1 MSKKP
6 QIQAPKALLHM
17 EGDTDN
23 WSMRLYGIVGD
34 PWDGFDE
41 DQVATALAGRKP
53 GGTVHLNSPGG
64 VITTGMSIY
73 HQVRAVR
80 PAVVRV
86 EGIAAS
92 MGSIIALAGERMEMH
107 RGAVLMIHNPWNIAW
122 GDANEMRKT
131 ADILDKFKAG
141 LIDIYEEK
149 TGQDR
154 ELLAEMM
161 DEETWL
167 TADEALEWG
176 FADAIVDDDADM
188 GAVNL
193 SVLAQTRNMPN
204 EVRAMIRTDGKQSS
218 TPAADAVPTVNHE
231 DTTMTGITNT
241 PAAGNAP
248 AQDDAA
254 MAKARKEAVAAERA
268 RVKAI
273 RDYVAEKKLEPAF
286 GEKLIDDDLSETEAK
301 AAVDRMADYLAEHA
315 QTSGFQNVHRVEVTR
330 DERDTLR
337 NGVVKALLNRWNPAG
352 FRIEGDDPARQW
364 ANMSLIE
371 VARGLVEA
379 SGVNTRGMTR
389 HEVAK
394 AAFHTTSDFP
404 AVLENVI
411 TKSLRSRYELSP
423 RTFTLLA
430 RQATLPDYKEVS
442 RAQLGEAPRLR
453 QVLEGGEY
461 TYGTIGDAAEKY
473 RLFKYGKIVAITR
486 EVIINDDLDAF
497 TRVPGD
503 MGAAAGQL
511 ESQLFW
517 AHFTGSP
524 VMHDGQQLFSAAH
537 NNQQTTGTE
546 ISIASISEGRAAM
559 RMQTGL
565 GGEHRLNVAPRFL
578 VVPPAIE
585 TIAEQFVSTNLLAD
599 ASGNINP
606 FAGRLQVISEPFLQ
620 DNSDITWYLWADP
633 ASIDTLEYAYLQGEE
648 GPQIETEN
656 GFDVDGLKVKVRHDF
671 GVKAID
677 WRGLWRNAG
686 ASPE

>member
-1 MSKKP
+1 MSKRP
-6 QIQAPKALLHM
+6 QDQVPKALLHM

-23 WSMRLYGIVGD
+23 WSMRLYGVVGD

-107 RGAVLMIHNPWNIAW
+107 RGALLMIHNPWNIAW

-131 ADILDKFKAG
+131 ADILDKFKTG
-141 LIDIYEEK
+141 LIDIYQQK
-149 TGQDR
+149 TGLERD
-154 ELLAEMM
+154 LLAEMM

-176 FADAIVDDDADM
+176 FADAIVDDEADM

-204 EVRAMIRTDGKQSS
+204 QVRAMIRTPGKTSN
-218 TPAADAVPTVNHE
+218 TPAADAVIPENHG
-231 DTTMTGITNT
+231 DSTMTANTNT
-241 PAAGNAP
+241 PAAGSTP
-248 AQDDAA
+248 AQDEAA
-254 MAKARKEAVAAERA
+254 LAKARQEAVAAERA
-268 RVKAI
+268 RVKGI
-273 RDYVAEKKLEPAF
+273 RDLVAAAKHVQAPFAEQ
-286 GEKLIDDDLSETEAK
+286 LIEEGLDLTTAK
-301 AAVDRMADYLAEHA
+301 ARIDSFDQYLEQNQPAPVPSLRAEI
-315 QTSGFQNVHRVEVTR
+315 TR
-330 DERDTLR
+330 DERDSLR
-337 NGVVKALLNRWNPAG
+337 TGVAKALLNRWNPAG
-352 FRIEGDDPARQW
+352 FRIEGDEPARQW
-364 ANMSLIE
+364 ANMTLIE

-379 SGVNTRGMTR
+379 SGVSTKGMTR
-389 HEVAK
+389 HEVAR

-404 AVLENVI
+404 AILENVI

-423 RTFTLLA
+423 RTFTVLA

-511 ESQLFW
+511 ESEVFW
-517 AHFTGSP
+517 AHFTGNP
-524 VMHDGQQLFSAAH
+524 QMHDSQNLFSAAH
-537 NNQQTTGTE
+537 ANQQTTGTV

-585 TIAEQFVSTNLLAD
+585 TVAEQFVSTNMLAD
-599 ASGNINP
+599 AAGAINP

-620 DNSDITWYLWADP
+620 DNSSTAWYLWADP
-633 ASIDTLEYAYLQGEE
+633 NSIDTLEYAYLQGEE

-686 ASPE
+686 AAPGG

>member
-1 MSKKP
+1 MTEKTHR
-6 QIQAPKALLHM
+6 QQPKSLLHM
-17 EGDTDN
+17 NGDDEK
-23 WSMRLYGIVGD
+23 WEMRLYGVVGD

-53 GGTVHLNSPGG
+53 GGVVHLNSPGG
-64 VITTGMSIY
+64 VITTGMSIF
-73 HQVRAVR
+73 HQVRAAR
-80 PAVVRV
+80 PSLVRV

-92 MGSIIALAGERMEMH
+92 MGSVIALAGDRMEMH

-131 ADILDKFKAG
+131 ADILDKFKSG
-141 LIDIYEEK
+141 LIDIYQQK
-149 TGQDR
+149 TGLDR
-154 ELLAEMM
+154 DLLAEMM

-167 TADEALEWG
+167 TADEAVEWG
-176 FADAIVDDDADM
+176 FADAVVDDDADM
-188 GAVNL
+188 DAVNL
-193 SVLAQTRNMPN
+193 SVLAETRNMPN
-204 EVRAMIRTDGKQSS
+204 EVRAFLRASGKPSN
-218 TPAADAVPTVNHE
+218 TPAADAVIPENHG
-231 DTTMTGITNT
+231 DRTMTAKTNT
-241 PAAGNAP
+241 PAAGNTP
-248 AQDDAA
+248 AQDEAA
-254 MAKARKEAVAAERA
+254 LEQARQQAVAAERA
-268 RVKAI
+268 RVKGI
-273 RDYVAEKKLEPAF
+273 RDMVAAAEHVEASFADELIEQGLELA
-286 GEKLIDDDLSETEAK
+286 DAK
-301 AAVDRMADYLAEHA
+301 SRIESLNNYLAQYQPPERPG
-315 QTSGFQNVHRVEVTR
+315 QRIEITR
-330 DERDTLR
+330 DERDTVR
-337 NGVVKALLNRWNPAG
+337 TGVTKALLNRWNPAG
-352 FRIEGDDPARQW
+352 FRIEGDDPARDW
-364 ANMSLIE
+364 ANMTLIE
-371 VARGLVEA
+371 VARGLVER

-389 HEVAK
+389 HEVAR

-404 AVLENVI
+404 AILENVI

-423 RTFTLLA
+423 RTFTALA

-511 ESQLFW
+511 ESEVFW
-517 AHFTGSP
+517 AHFTGNP
-524 VMHDGQQLFSAAH
+524 QMHDGQNLFSAAH
-537 NNQQTTGTE
+537 ANQQTTGTV
-546 ISIASISEGRAAM
+546 ISITSISEGRAAM

-578 VVPPAIE
+578 VVPPAVE
-585 TIAEQFVSTNLLAD
+585 TVAEQFVSTNMLAD
-599 ASGNINP
+599 ASGSINP

-620 DNSDITWYLWADP
+620 DNSVTAWYLWADP
-633 ASIDTLEYAYLQGEE
+633 NSIDTLEYAYLQGEE
-648 GPQIETEN
+648 GPQIETQE

-686 ASPE
+686 ASGD